1 MCTNIYIYTYTYTR
15 TIVYSNSMEFHV
27 ILACNLAGNPCIL
40 QCENRLGYHW
50 GLHCLIRVSDGVT
63 PT

>member
-1 MCTNIYIYTYTYTR
+1 
-15 TIVYSNSMEFHV
+15 MEFHV